1 MSQIFTIADTSSQ
14 SEIDEAVSAAI
25 RAVTYGGLAVIPTD
39 TSYAVIADAFNPE
52 AIAQLRTAKGQDV
65 NVSIPVGA
73 GSLATIEGVA
83 TLSTL
88 ARDLVSAMWP
98 GALTVLTKPQASVML
113 NVGPAD
119 GALAVRIP
127 QHQIALAVLGGIG
140 PAAMTGAQQAGAEVI
155 TNIDQAKSSL
165 GDTVTVYIDNGEL
178 PGTQSS
184 VVDATGEHLRF
195 VRNGSLSLAQLRAV
209 VPMIVNSTAPA
220 NPGE

>member
-1 MSQIFTIADTSSQ
+1 MSQIFTLTAHSSQ

-25 RAVTYGGLAVIPTD
+25 QAVTYGGLAVIPTD

-52 AIAQLRTAKGQDV
+52 ALAQLRTAKGQSAD
-65 NVSIPVGA
+65 IPIPLGA

-88 ARDLVSAMWP
+88 ARDLVTAMWP

-113 NVGPAD
+113 NVGPSD

-127 QHQIALAVLGGIG
+127 QHHIALAVLGGIG
-140 PAAMTGAQQAGAEVI
+140 PTAMTGAQQTGAEVI
-155 TNIDQAKSSL
+155 TSIAQAKTSL
-165 GDTVTVYIDNGEL
+165 GDAVTVYIDNGEL

-195 VRNGSLSLAQLRAV
+195 VRNGSLSLEQLRSV
-209 VPMIVNSTAPA
+209 VPMIVNSTAPV
-220 NPGE
+220 NPEE

>member
-1 MSQIFTIADTSSQ
+1 MSQIFTITATSSQ

-25 RAVTYGGLAVIPTD
+25 QAVTYGGLAVIPTD

-65 NVSIPVGA
+65 DVSIPVGA

-88 ARDLVSAMWP
+88 AGDLVSAMWP

-113 NVGPAD
+113 NVGPSD

-127 QHQIALAVLGGIG
+127 QHHIALAVLGGIG
-140 PAAMTGAQQAGAEVI
+140 PTAMTGAQQAGAEVI
-155 TNIDQAKSSL
+155 TNIEQAKTSL
-165 GDTVTVYIDNGEL
+165 GDAVTVYIDNGEL
-178 PGTQSS
+178 PGTHSS

-220 NPGE
+220 NPEQ